1 MLLLVA
7 LGLGIGEA
15 KATTADDVTYID
27 AGGVERTQNGVTVL
41 DGGYETNFE
50 DATLNGGWYVSTG
63 EGYYADLVFTG
74 DCNLILEDL
83 TVLRAINVYTAN
95 PTTAN
100 LTIYSQGDDN
110 SGKLYAKGKVNASG
124 SLTINGG
131 RIDIEGGIQA
141 TGDITLGW
149 TAHYDYIKCSSCSSY
164 SGTVKTAAGKRFLA
178 YKYESS
184 GHETLF
190 AVYEGGTTIDASE
203 LATTVLRPANN
214 YTTAGVSYLKWD
226 ASNSKLVPDDQ
237 SLIGKK
243 VWELTG
249 YETVLGYAGEETW
262 YVTTSETATFTKPI
276 TLNGNVHIILA
287 NGTTMNVGTSESP
300 IAGSGIVSTGSSTFY
315 KYNLSIHGQEGSTGK
330 LNVFA
335 NGDAGIGVNDL
346 TICGGRITSNSV
358 GDDAYGIFCD
368 GKLVICGGQV
378 TATNTS
384 TTSDYYD
391 PYTIYYSGTVGLKAH
406 EFILGW
412 SDAANDFIQSNS
424 YQVPYNKMRTAEGKS
439 FAVYSIS
446 GTTETIEGVIGE
458 ASGHTYVNWGNDDE
472 GSYSFAQ
479 KALANKIVRPFEG
492 SFVGVGVGQ
501 KYLAFNNNNSGFKL
515 LNSDAKLYVVTS
527 VAYNENKFE
536 VGLKEVP
543 EGTVQARV
551 PVIFEGNPLP
561 VNIYLENAEASAVT
575 SLKNF
580 IACDG
585 TKTVAELLTAAGLN
599 DKDMLFFGLSG
610 TSFKRVLLA
619 SDDKPAE
626 GKCFLA
632 VPKLAYMD
640 GTLSLGTAA
649 GLSRSIDI
657 DTDGTTSLIDNG
669 QLTMDNSAAAQWYS
683 LDGRRLDKAPKAK
696 GVYIRNGK
704 KLVIK

>member
-7 LGLGIGEA
+7 MSLGIGEA
-15 KATTADDVTYID
+15 KAEDNVKYID
-27 AGGVERTQNGVTVL
+27 ANGVVQTQSGVTVL
-41 DGGYETNFE
+41 TGNETELGTDG
-50 DATLNGGWYVSTG
+50 V
-63 EGYYADLVFTG
+63 
-74 DCNLILEDL
+74 
-83 TVLRAINVYTAN
+83 
-95 PTTAN
+95 
-100 LTIYSQGDDN
+100 
-110 SGKLYAKGKVNASG
+110 
-124 SLTINGG
+124 
-131 RIDIEGGIQA
+131 
-141 TGDITLGW
+141 
-149 TAHYDYIKCSSCSSY
+149 
-164 SGTVKTAAGKRFLA
+164 
-178 YKYESS
+178 
-184 GHETLF
+184 
-190 AVYEGGTTIDASE
+190 
-203 LATTVLRPANN
+203 
-214 YTTAGVSYLKWD
+214 
-226 ASNSKLVPDDQ
+226 
-237 SLIGKK
+237 
-243 VWELTG
+243 
-249 YETVLGYAGEETW
+249 ETW
-262 YVTTSETATFTKPI
+262 YVTSGTTDFTSTI
-276 TLNGNVHIILA
+276 TLKGHVHIILA
-287 NGTTMNVGTSESP
+287 NGTTMNVGKSESP
-300 IAGSGIVSTGSSTFY
+300 ISSGSGITSNN
-315 KYNLSIHGQEGSTGK
+315 NLSIHGQKQGDGTVLGT
-330 LNVFA
+330 LNVFVTGG
-335 NGDAGIGVNDL
+335 NNHGMGVKDL

-358 GDDAYGIFCD
+358 GGNAYGILCD

-384 TTSDYYD
+384 TTSDY
-391 PYTIYYSGTVGLKAH
+391 PSNYYYNGTVGLKAH

-458 ASGHTYVNWGNDDE
+458 ASGHTYVNWENDDD
-472 GSYSFAQ
+472 GSYSSAQ
-479 KALANKIVRPFEG
+479 KSLANKIVRPFEG

-585 TKTVAELLTAAGLN
+585 VKTVAELLTAAGLN

-619 SDDKPAE
+619 SGDTPAE

-632 VPKLAYMD
+632 VPKQAYMD
-640 GTLSLGTAA
+640 GTLKLGTAA

-657 DTDGTTSLIDNG
+657 DTDGTTGIRTVDSG
-669 QLTMDNSAAAQWYS
+669 QLTVDSGAWYS

-704 KLVIK
+704 KLVIR

>member
-1 MLLLVA
+1 MNRKTIRILMLLLVA
-7 LGLGIGEA
+7 MSLGIGET
-15 KATTADDVTYID
+15 KAEDNVKYVDVD
-27 AGGVERTQNGVTVL
+27 GVEKTQNDVTVL
-41 DGGYETNFE
+41 
-50 DATLNGGWYVSTG
+50 TG
-63 EGYYADLVFTG
+63 
-74 DCNLILEDL
+74 N
-83 TVLRAINVYTAN
+83 
-95 PTTAN
+95 
-100 LTIYSQGDDN
+100 
-110 SGKLYAKGKVNASG
+110 
-124 SLTINGG
+124 
-131 RIDIEGGIQA
+131 
-141 TGDITLGW
+141 
-149 TAHYDYIKCSSCSSY
+149 
-164 SGTVKTAAGKRFLA
+164 
-178 YKYESS
+178 
-184 GHETLF
+184 
-190 AVYEGGTTIDASE
+190 
-203 LATTVLRPANN
+203 
-214 YTTAGVSYLKWD
+214 
-226 ASNSKLVPDDQ
+226 
-237 SLIGKK
+237 
-243 VWELTG
+243 
-249 YETVLGYAGEETW
+249 ETVLGSDGAETW
-262 YVTTSETATFTKPI
+262 YVTSGTTNFFSTI
-276 TLNGNVHIILA
+276 TLKGHVHIILA
-287 NGTTMNVGTSESP
+287 NGTTMNVGKSESRVS
-300 IAGSGIVSTGSSTFY
+300 GSGIASQKSGYYYS
-315 KYNLSIHGQEGSTGK
+315 YNLSVHGQKQGDGTVLGT
-330 LNVFA
+330 LNVFVTGTD
-335 NGDAGIGVNDL
+335 NNGIGVNDL

-358 GDDAYGIFCD
+358 GDYAYGIFCD

-378 TATNTS
+378 TATNTY

-391 PYTIYYSGTVGLKAH
+391 PYTNYYYYNGTVGLKAD

-619 SDDKPAE
+619 SGDTPAE

-632 VPKLAYMD
+632 VPKQAYMD
-640 GTLSLGTAA
+640 GTLKLGTAA

-657 DTDGTTSLIDNG
+657 DTDGTTGIRTVDSG
-669 QLTMDNSAAAQWYS
+669 QLTVDSGAWYS

-704 KLVIK
+704 KLVIR